1 MTAFAI
7 AMMTSDNMFH
17 DFSVDRMV
25 TNISYLLQVPSYL
38 YSSQDSGMWA
48 NSSFSLLTS
57 LFTVKL
63 IERQFGQKLLA
74 IPNDRSSHSQPTPT
88 CGGIGFI
95 LVFLFTSLVYAYQT
109 STLRETTCWWL
120 ILAPLVIVGVCDD
133 IWNLPSTWRYLVQLF
148 TATIAVFYFDPFP
161 QPWLDAYGN
170 FGHGIAMILTI
181 IGMTAI
187 INFYNFMDGLD
198 GLVGSVAALQ
208 IAFIAF
214 YTHQPMLWLLVA
226 ALCGFVY
233 WNWAPAKIFMGD
245 AGSTFLGAI
254 ISMSLLNQHQSS
266 IASWST
272 LAITMPI
279 VADATYTII
288 RRLINRE
295 NIFRAHRSHLYQRLQ
310 QSGLPHSTVAGI
322 YLMMAA
328 AIAILVANY
337 SYAGA
342 IAGAIGSISSIFIV
356 EVYFQTALK
365 SQDI

>member
-1 MTAFAI
+1 
-7 AMMTSDNMFH
+7 MMISNTMFH
-17 DFSVDRMV
+17 DFLVDRV
-25 TNISYLLQVPSYL
+25 GTNISYLLQVPDYL
-38 YSSQDSGMWA
+38 YSSQNSGMWA

-57 LFTVKL
+57 LFTVRL
-63 IERQFGQKLLA
+63 IEQQFGRKLLA

-88 CGGIGFI
+88 CGGLGFI
-95 LVFLFTSLVYAYQT
+95 LVFLLTSLAYAYQA

-120 ILAPLVIVGVCDD
+120 ILAPLVIIGVCDD
-133 IWNLPSTWRYLVQLF
+133 IWSLPSTWRYLVQLF
-148 TATIAVFYFDPFP
+148 TATIAVLYLGPFP
-161 QPWLDAYGN
+161 QPWLEGYGN
-170 FGHGIAMILTI
+170 FGYAIAVVLTI

-198 GLVGSVAALQ
+198 GLVGSVAAIQ

-214 YTHQPMLWLLVA
+214 YTHQPILWLLVA

-254 ISMSLLNQHQSS
+254 ISMSLLNQHQNS
-266 IASWST
+266 IDSWST
-272 LAITMPI
+272 FVIIMPI
-279 VADATYTII
+279 VADAVYTII

-322 YLMMAA
+322 YLIMTV
-328 AIAILVANY
+328 AIAILVLNY

-342 IAGAIGSISSIFIV
+342 IVGAIGSIGSISIV
-356 EVYFQTALK
+356 EIYLQTALK
-365 SQDI
+365 SQDV

>member
-1 MTAFAI
+1 
-7 AMMTSDNMFH
+7 MMMISDTIFH
-17 DFSVDRMV
+17 DFLVDHVV
-25 TNISYLLQVPSYL
+25 TNISYLLQVPGYL
-38 YSSQDSGMWA
+38 YSSQNSGMWA

-63 IERQFGQKLLA
+63 IERQFGRKLLA

-88 CGGIGFI
+88 CGGLGFI
-95 LVFLFTSLVYAYQT
+95 LVFLFMSLAYAYQT

-120 ILAPLVIVGVCDD
+120 ILSPLVIIGVCDD

-148 TATIAVFYFDPFP
+148 TATTAVLYFDPFP
-161 QPWLDAYGN
+161 QPWLDTYGN

-198 GLVGSVAALQ
+198 GLVGGVAAIQ

-214 YTHQPMLWLLVA
+214 STHQPILWLLVA

-245 AGSTFLGAI
+245 GGSTFLGAI
-254 ISMSLLNQHQSS
+254 ISMSLLNQHQNS
-266 IASWST
+266 IDSWS
-272 LAITMPI
+272 AFVITMPI
-279 VADATYTII
+279 IADATYTII

-322 YLMMAA
+322 YLIMTV
-328 AIAILVANY
+328 AIAILVLNY

-342 IAGAIGSISSIFIV
+342 IVGAIGSIGSILIV
-356 EVYFQTALK
+356 EIYLQTALK
-365 SQDI
+365 SQDV

>member
-1 MTAFAI
+1 
-7 AMMTSDNMFH
+7 MMSDSIFYN
-17 DFSVDRMV
+17 FSVDRV
-25 TNISYLLQVPSYL
+25 ATNISYLIQVPSYF
-38 YSSQDSGMWA
+38 YGSQNGGMWA

-63 IERQFGQKLLA
+63 IERQFGRKLLA

-88 CGGIGFI
+88 SGGLGFI
-95 LVFLFTSLVYAYQT
+95 LVFLFASLAYAYQAG
-109 STLRETTCWWL
+109 SLVETTRWWL
-120 ILAPLVIVGVCDD
+120 MLTPLVIVGVCDD
-133 IWNLPSTWRYLVQLF
+133 IWSLPSTWRYLVQLF
-148 TATIAVFYFDPFP
+148 TATIAVLYFDPFP

-170 FGHGIAMILTI
+170 IGHGIAILLTI

-198 GLVGSVAALQ
+198 GLVGSVAAIQ

-214 YTHQPMLWLLVA
+214 YTHQPILWLLVA

-254 ISMSLLNQHQSS
+254 ISMSLLNQHQGA
-266 IASWST
+266 IGSWST
-272 LAITMPI
+272 FAITMPI
-279 VADATYTII
+279 IADASYTII
-288 RRLINRE
+288 RRLLNRE

-322 YLMMAA
+322 YILMTV
-328 AIAILVANY
+328 AIAALILNY

-342 IAGAIGSISSIFIV
+342 IASAIGAIGSIGV
-356 EVYFQTALK
+356 GEVYLQTVVK
-365 SQDI
+365 NQNIRSHR